1 MIKMKLILRVPI
13 LTSVIA
19 CFSAVIVHSQTVRK
33 LHDRAILVDTHNDCL
48 TSLTLK
54 GKDIATRIET
64 GHSDLYRWKKGGLDV
79 QFFSIWTDKTA
90 RNKEVFYRDAVEEID
105 SLHHIILRKPDRM
118 NFVTN

>member
-1 MIKMKLILRVPI
+1 MTFSVRII
-13 LTSVIA
+13 TSVIS
-19 CFSAVIVHSQTVRK
+19 CFFAVIVQSQQGRK

-54 GKDIATRIET
+54 GKDIATRLET

-90 RNKEVFYRDAVEEID
+90 RNKEGFYRDAVEEID